1 MLSPEEV
8 VQQLRD
14 LRARIPMPAG
24 LPEVSVDR
32 RRRLSNVA
40 PQFIDAAINAAGVS
54 SEVESLLGRTS
65 SELRD
70 DDHTAGRWTAA
81 IDETRAMLQILV
93 DANTVRRQ
101 RVGLAALQ
109 TYHVCRQLARDDA
122 QAARLS
128 THIAEMKRLNKF
140 GRSRR
145 KAPQPDTQPPAPQQP
160 A

>member
-24 LPEVSVDR
+24 LSALNADK

-54 SEVESLLGRTS
+54 SQVESLLGRTS
-65 SELRD
+65 GELRD
-70 DDHTAGRWTAA
+70 EDHIAGRWTAA
-81 IDETRAMLQILV
+81 IDETRAMLQILI
-93 DANTVRRQ
+93 DANAVRRQ
-101 RVGLAALQ
+101 RVGLVALQ
-109 TYHVCRQLARDDA
+109 TYHVCRQLARDGA

-140 GRSRR
+140 GRPRH
-145 KAPQPDTQPPAPQQP
+145 KAPQPDPQPPAPQQP
-160 A
+160 T